1 MRGIKFLVSLDG
13 EFDAIA
19 DPSKLVTLEGKPLE
33 KFITEVPIANL
44 TPGLAE
50 DIKILDFE
58 KLSEQMEE
66 LKARAV
72 SDEDR
77 IRQLESLIENAKKP
91 GGLLEN
97 VFQKVGNRFSP
108 SMGGLGGQLAAAFGQ
123 QLDGLVFNSDRL
135 LGRTIS
141 EPCSQTWS
149 SMPTSMSG
157 QSDFKNPSNTSAF
170 NEQRL
175 PTDSSMLN
183 RTVFNSE
190 LCDRCNGTGKK
201 LIG

>member
-97 VFQKVGNRFSP
+97 VFQKVGNRFS
-108 SMGGLGGQLAAAFGQ
+108 FGQ

>member
-19 DPSKLVTLEGKPLE
+19 DPCKLVTLEGKPLE

-97 VFQKVGNRFSP
+97 VFQKVGNRFS
-108 SMGGLGGQLAAAFGQ
+108 FGQ
-123 QLDGLVFNSDRL
+123 QWSTLVFK
-135 LGRTIS
+135 
-141 EPCSQTWS
+141 
-149 SMPTSMSG
+149 G
-157 QSDFKNPSNTSAF
+157 Q
-170 NEQRL
+170 
-175 PTDSSMLN
+175 
-183 RTVFNSE
+183 
-190 LCDRCNGTGKK
+190 
-201 LIG
+201 